1 MNKKTLVIASA
12 AAVFASGVAL
22 ANATQSASVNPTAQV
37 KIAPQYAACGGS
49 CASSC
54 ASSCAA
60 SSCSGCGG
68 CSGSASCGGCAS
80 DDTDD

>member
-12 AAVFASGVAL
+12 AAVFASSVAL
-22 ANATQSASVNPTAQV
+22 ANATQSAPANPTAQV
-37 KIAPQYAACGGS
+37 KTAPQYAACGGS

-54 ASSCAA
+54 AAA
-60 SSCSGCGG
+60 SCSGC
-68 CSGSASCGGCAS
+68 SASCSASCSGCAS